1 MYVLVIIF
9 IMVVTVMTAAKI
21 LSAKQNDLGIYKAIG
36 FKSGSLRLTFAI
48 RFGITAFVGS
58 FIGIVLSAIFT
69 DPLVSSVMKFAG
81 ISNFSSAP
89 TFGNILL
96 PLGIVTVLFTCFAYL
111 AAVIA
116 ASAVVTKDVP
126 ENTVAGGVPAKI
138 IKNIEKE
145 KLMNKLERVHIT
157 IASKIIAKVRLPKYI
172 KSSLS

>member
-1 MYVLVIIF
+1 MQMLMIVMYVLVIIF
-9 IMVVTVMTAAKI
+9 IMVLTVMTAAKI
-21 LSAKQNDLGIYKAIG
+21 LSAEQNDLGIYKSIG

-116 ASAVVTKDVP
+116 AGAVGD
-126 ENTVAGGVPAKI
+126 
-138 IKNIEKE
+138 EKE
-145 KLMNKLERVHIT
+145 QKYPI
-157 IASKIIAKVRLPKYI
+157 RLLDDKREI
-172 KSSLS
+172 RCQFG